1 MQYTSISGLK
11 ELVEALNTL
20 PLKIERNI
28 MRAALRQGANV
39 VAREARQNVSVRYGN
54 LKRSIRTGTN
64 KTPTGVEGYVK
75 AGGRKGGGK
84 KEKSAFYAKFIEF
97 GAAAHTIKAGKN
109 KNLLVFI
116 PKGMG
121 LVGKKVMTYSVN
133 HPGTTAKPFLRP
145 AMDARSSEAVAA
157 IASKIRERLNDRDIK
172 QMAREVSE

>member
-1 MQYTSISGLK
+1 MQYTSIGGLK
-11 ELVEALNTL
+11 ELVETLNTL

-39 VAREARQNVSVRYGN
+39 VAKEAKQNVPVRYGN

-64 KTPTGVEGYVK
+64 RTPTGVEGYVR

-84 KEKSAFYAKFIEF
+84 KDKSAFYAKFIEF
-97 GAAAHTIKAGKN
+97 GAGAHDITAGKN
-109 KNLLVFI
+109 KKLLAFV

-121 LVGKKVMTYSVN
+121 LVGKKVVTYSVH

-145 AMDARSSEAVAA
+145 AMDARSSDAIAAV
-157 IASKIRERLNDRDIK
+157 ASKIRERLNDRDIK
-172 QMAREVSE
+172 QMAREASE